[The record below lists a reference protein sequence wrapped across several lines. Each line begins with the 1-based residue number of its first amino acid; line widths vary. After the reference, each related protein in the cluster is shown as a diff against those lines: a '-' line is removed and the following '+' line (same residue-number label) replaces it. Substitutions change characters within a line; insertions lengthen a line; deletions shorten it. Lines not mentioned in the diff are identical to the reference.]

1 MSGITVGPRQFNMM
15 IPGQQLS
22 GTGTVTSISP
32 YNYAAGGSGNTYWIQ
47 TKLDLRGLN
56 AGSDSSR
63 GLSPI
68 SIQLQESCPWYQTTT
83 QPEPFQP
90 SFIVYDLLTTVPLNE
105 ATIEKIFEYPFS
117 AISSATP
124 GFLAMSDQQPY
135 EKNGMKQQYLN
146 TSQVIYGRW
155 RQLTTN
161 TMMPQGN
168 DKFGMGWGQSS
179 TFGSGEIMVSND
191 AYYTRVVITNSD
203 GNGTIAPSANLAI
216 WGEII
221 SLTEGQELTQL
232 SRMVQR

>member
-15 IPGQQLS
+15 VPGQLLGGNGITTPLTPWS
-22 GTGTVTSISP
+22 WLD
-32 YNYAAGGSGNTYWIQ
+32 GGSGSTYWIS

-83 QPEPFQP
+83 VPDPYYP
-90 SFIVYDLLTTVPLNE
+90 SFLVYDLLTTVPLNQ
-105 ATIEKIFEYPFS
+105 ATIDQIFRYPFS
-117 AISSATP
+117 SAANATP
-124 GFLAMSDQQPY
+124 GFLAMTDQTPF
-135 EKNGMKQQYLN
+135 EMNGIKQQYLN

-155 RQLTTN
+155 RQMTTN
-161 TMMPQGN
+161 TVNPQGS
-168 DKFGMGWGQSS
+168 DKFGMSWGQSS

-191 AYYTRVVITNSD
+191 AYYTRVIITSND
-203 GNGTIAPSANLAI
+203 GDSVMAPSVNLAV
-216 WGEII
+216 WGEIV
-221 SLTEGQELTQL
+221 SLSEGQELTQL